1 MKMFFCL
8 WLGLIIVSCG
18 FLEED
23 YNSDFSDFFEVYNS
37 DFLPEQSFTYPD
49 KNLGEIQLSGDYS
62 VSGIKEKFEYRGIRY
77 CYYTTK
83 PKKDTLDKNL
93 RARLYDKDGNIL
105 TEDFLRTSEI
115 FRTSTRINSYLPY
128 DDNGHEIRIVRLK
141 DNKEITIETIEFLSE
156 AQLKDFNEGIGF
168 NPGWYFRGGRAHCFI
183 PPPYR

>member
-1 MKMFFCL
+1 MKIFFYL
-8 WLGLIIVSCG
+8 WLGLVIISCG

-23 YNSDFSDFFEVYNS
+23 YNTDFHLF
-37 DFLPEQSFTYPD
+37 PELSFTYPD

-93 RARLYDKDGNIL
+93 RARLYDKAGNIL
-105 TEDFLRTSEI
+105 SEDFLRTSEI
-115 FRTSTRINSYLPY
+115 FRTSTRFNSYLPY

-141 DNKEITIETIEFLSE
+141 DNKEVTIETIEFLSE
-156 AQLKDFNEGIGF
+156 AQLKDFNEGIGSNHGLYF
-168 NPGWYFRGGRAHCFI
+168 NRKTHCFQY
-183 PPPYR
+183 PHH